1 MVDRLR
7 NQTGAVLPSPVVIL
21 SILAVT
27 FAAVAFFVTQGGDP
41 EERAIDPAASESSE
55 SPAAQTDDS
64 DEKKAEKPKP
74 KKEKPP
80 VARDKVSV
88 VVFNNTNITGL
99 AGKVSTRVKDVG
111 WTVVAADNWYGTI
124 PATTVYFGPGM
135 KRAANQL
142 ALDLGVERVMPAVE
156 SMSSE
161 RLTLILTG
169 ELD

>member
-1 MVDRLR
+1 MVGRR
-7 NQTGAVLPSPVVIL
+7 NQRGAVLPSPVVIL

-27 FAAVAFFVTQGGDP
+27 FAAVAFFVTQGGEP
-41 EERAIDPAASESSE
+41 EERVIDPAASEASE
-55 SPAAQTDDS
+55 SPAGAAEADE
-64 DEKKAEKPKP
+64 EKKAAKSKP

-80 VARDKVSV
+80 VARDQVSV

-111 WTVVAADNWYGTI
+111 WKFVAADNWYGTI

-142 ALDLGVERVMPAVE
+142 ALDLGVERVMPAAE